1 MAIGLTIIIMAGI
14 VLLALIIL
22 GWIVGIYNGFI
33 QLRNNIDKAWSN
45 IDVLLKQRADEL
57 PKLIA
62 SVKGYMK
69 HEKSLLAEITRART
83 QFLNARSMKQ
93 KAAADTL
100 LTDALKSLFAVAEN
114 YPNLKANENFIQLQQ
129 ELSAIEERIAYARQY
144 YNDSILTYNNTV
156 ESFPGTMFARMFN
169 KQEKQMLQITKEERA
184 VPKVE
189 F

>member
-114 YPNLKANENFIQLQQ
+114 YQNLKANTNFIQLQ
-129 ELSAIEERIAYARQY
+129 ER
-144 YNDSILTYNNTV
+144 
-156 ESFPGTMFARMFN
+156 
-169 KQEKQMLQITKEERA
+169 
-184 VPKVE
+184 
-189 F
+189 